1 MVVLTYIAPGL
12 AETTLFGT
20 GSEQGGGTGTGAGGR
35 EEEEGRGYIAA
46 ALASIDRRLI
56 FCSDCQDA

>member
-1 MVVLTYIAPGL
+1 MVVLKYIAPDL
-12 AETTLFGT
+12 AETTSFGA
-20 GSEQGGGTGTGAGGR
+20 GSEQLGWGRRGAQGAGR
-35 EEEEGRGYIAA
+35 EEGYIAA